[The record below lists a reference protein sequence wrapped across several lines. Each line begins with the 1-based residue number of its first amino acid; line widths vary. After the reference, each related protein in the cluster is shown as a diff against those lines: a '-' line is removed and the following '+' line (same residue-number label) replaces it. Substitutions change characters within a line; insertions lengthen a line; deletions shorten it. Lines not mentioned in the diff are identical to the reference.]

1 MSSSEDY
8 LDSLLDSIL
17 GGGKPD
23 EGESSDLAES
33 EAQAAENKANADAGK
48 AMSPD
53 EIEEM
58 LVSMGTLEGGEEKAQ
73 ESDMDDMEAML
84 AFMNEHNAS
93 VSETAQA
100 DALSL
105 DDLDFGENA
114 LSYESVDDMTSGEDD
129 TETIASDDL
138 TDLGLDDLSLDS
150 LDLGEEGEQDDGLD
164 AFSLDNLSFEDSQVG
179 DETEDVP
186 DFSQDDFSLDDLS
199 LDDLDLGEDSMSGE
213 NEMDGSISDDI
224 SDFNLDALSLDD
236 LDLGESSLLEETELD
251 DSAPEEVPDLSMD
264 DMPSDSFSLDDLSL
278 DNLAAEEPDD
288 GGDALMS
295 EEEIDRLLSGDMS
308 FEEEPTVSDEME
320 MEDSGEDDDLSA
332 LLAGMEHDDDLSEI
346 HDLLGESQQGV
357 ADDDML
363 AMLEGVGD
371 DGAGFDLFES
381 DEAAREAESI
391 RELTPEEIAAREGG
405 EEKKKKKEK
414 KKRRKLFG
422 KKKGGDEEQEQPVE
436 EMGTDLDSLLGEVS
450 VQEPEKKAEKEKK
463 PGFFAR
469 ILDFMLESEEDDDP
483 LAAEVLAGNDG
494 AMGSISGENSELLR
508 ELNEEDKKGKKKK
521 KDKKKDK
528 KQKGEKGEK
537 AEKAEKKE
545 KKPKKEKPKKKKE
558 KKENAEVDLFAPPEK
573 KLSKKKVFIAFLF
586 SGTVGICI
594 YLGTTILPDYM
605 QEKEARIAYDQ
616 KDYKVVYDRLFGKEL
631 KEQDAVLYQRSELI
645 LQMSRKLSSYE
656 NYTNLNM
663 RLEALD
669 ALISG
674 VERYHVL
681 LAEAEAFN
689 VVGEVSDIYVQILG
703 KLSADFGVS
712 EADALDII
720 GSEDDEVYSQRLA
733 AIINGTYAGGAVM
746 PGGRQDV
753 LLEEEEIIER
763 IDGLEEEPEDSLPE
777 EEESDSQ
784 PEDEVQPEEEESDSQ
799 HEDDVQPEEETETD
813 ENSDE
818 GSEE

>member
-33 EAQAAENKANADAGK
+33 EEQAAENKANADAGK

-93 VSETAQA
+93 VSEAAQA
-100 DALSL
+100 EALSL

-114 LSYESVDDMTSGEDD
+114 LSYESVDDLTSGEDD
-129 TETIASDDL
+129 TETIAADDL

-150 LDLGEEGEQDDGLD
+150 LDLGEEGVPDDGLD

-179 DETEDVP
+179 DETEDAP

-236 LDLGESSLLEETELD
+236 LDLGESSLLEETGMN

-288 GGDALMS
+288 GVDALMS

-308 FEEEPTVSDEME
+308 FEEEPTVSDEMA

-422 KKKGGDEEQEQPVE
+422 KKKGGDEEQEQEQPVE

-450 VQEPEKKAEKEKK
+450 APEPEKKAEKEKK

-494 AMGSISGENSELLR
+494 AMGGISGENSELLR

-545 KKPKKEKPKKKKE
+545 KKPKKEKKKKE

-616 KDYKVVYDRLFGKEL
+616 KDYEVVYDRLFGKEL

-656 NYTNLNM
+656 NYTNLSM

-681 LAEAEAFN
+681 LAEAEACN

-784 PEDEVQPEEEESDSQ
+784 PEDEVQPEEE
-799 HEDDVQPEEETETD
+799 TETD

>member
-23 EGESSDLAES
+23 EGESSDLTES
-33 EAQAAENKANADAGK
+33 EAQPAENKANADGGK

-58 LVSMGTLEGGEEKAQ
+58 LVSMGTLDGGEEKAEAQ

-93 VSETAQA
+93 VSEAAQA

-114 LSYESVDDMTSGEDD
+114 LSYESVDDLTSGED
-129 TETIASDDL
+129 EAEAIASDDL

-150 LDLGEEGEQDDGLD
+150 LDLGEEGVPDDGLD
-164 AFSLDNLSFEDSQVG
+164 AFSLDNLSFDDSQAEG
-179 DETEDVP
+179 GTEESP
-186 DFSQDDFSLDDLS
+186 DFDQDDFSLDDLS
-199 LDDLDLGEDSMSGE
+199 LDDLDFGEDSMSEEAG
-213 NEMDGSISDDI
+213 MDGAISDDI

-236 LDLGESSLLEETELD
+236 LDLGESSLPEETAIEDNVPEEEPELSLD
-251 DSAPEEVPDLSMD
+251 DIS
-264 DMPSDSFSLDDLSL
+264 SDSFSLDDLSL
-278 DNLAAEEPDD
+278 DNLAAEEPED
-288 GGDALMS
+288 GADELMS

-308 FEEEPTVSDEME
+308 FEEEPAASDEMAL
-320 MEDSGEDDDLSA
+320 EDGGEDDDLSA

-357 ADDDML
+357 ADDDDML

-371 DGAGFDLFES
+371 DVGGFDLFES

-414 KKRRKLFG
+414 KKRKKLFG

-436 EMGTDLDSLLGEVS
+436 EMGTDLESLLGEVS
-450 VQEPEKKAEKEKK
+450 APEPEKKAEKEKK

-483 LAAEVLAGNDG
+483 LADEVLAGNDG
-494 AMGSISGENSELLR
+494 ALGGISGENRELLR
-508 ELNEEDKKGKKKK
+508 ELSEEDKKGKKKK

-537 AEKAEKKE
+537 GEKAEKKE

-558 KKENAEVDLFAPPEK
+558 KKNNGEVDLFAPPEK
-573 KLSKKKVFIAFLF
+573 RLSKKKVFIAFLF

-605 QEKEARIAYDQ
+605 QENEARIAYDQ

-681 LAEAEAFN
+681 LAEAEAYN

-720 GSEDDEVYSQRLA
+720 RSEDDEIYSQRLA

-753 LLEEEEIIER
+753 LPEEEEIIER
-763 IDGLEEEPEDSLPE
+763 IDGLEEEPEDSLAE
-777 EEESDSQ
+777 EEEQDNR
-784 PEDEVQPEEEESDSQ
+784 P
-799 HEDDVQPEEETETD
+799 EDDVQPEEETETD